1 MTWRRPNRPNDE
13 ITQTYN
19 DGVVKIYTVTDTAQP
34 GYAPVRTRTLV
45 HALPYDERRVGVQ
58 RRYLAAQNQVEID
71 RVLRV
76 PAVHLTTQDEAN
88 IDDVQYRIDTV
99 QTVPDVYPSSLD
111 LTLVRVSGA
120 GGDAL

>member
-19 DGVVKIYTVTDTAQP
+19 DGVVKIYAVTDTAQP

-45 HALPYDERRVGVQ
+45 HVLPYDERRVGVQ

-76 PAVHLTTQDEAN
+76 PAVHLTTQNEAN

-99 QTVPDVYPSSLD
+99 QTVPEVYPPSLD
-111 LTLVRVSGA
+111 LTLVRVSGT

>member
-45 HALPYDERRVGVQ
+45 YALPYDERRVGVQ

-76 PAVHLTTQDEAN
+76 PAVHLTTQNEAN

-99 QTVPDVYPSSLD
+99 QTVPDVYPPSLD